1 MSKCNELSDRDR
13 DLLLIRRSS
22 GAKTTQMAQMEKML
36 QQTKSLMKTTEADSE
51 SKDCGDV
58 MVTDL
63 EEKAQRSRKER
74 RNSLHRTQLLGTQ
87 MKTVHGDLIGT
98 LDHLQELRNKL
109 RRSQQNA
116 EEREAAMQKLATGLR

>member
-1 MSKCNELSDRDR
+1 MSKCKELSDTDR
-13 DLLLIRRSS
+13 DLLLIGKAS
-22 GAKTTQMAQMEKML
+22 GTKPTQMAEMEKLL
-36 QQTKSLMKTTEADSE
+36 QQTKSLMKTTEAESE

-63 EEKAQRSRKER
+63 EEKVQRSRRER
-74 RNSLHRTQLLGTQ
+74 RNSLHRTQLLETQ
-87 MKTVHGDLIGT
+87 MKTVHGELIGT

-109 RRSQQNA
+109 RRTQQNA